1 MNNMKR
7 LFRIELRKII
17 HNRIF
22 WITFGGYVVTL
33 LMILMGMQRQLTNI
47 NENLS
52 EGSAK
57 FIPMLP
63 TEIYSFPHV
72 WHNLTYIASF
82 LMIFLAVVM
91 VILVTNEYAYNT
103 MRQNLINGMSRVEL
117 VLSKFVDAV
126 MLSFFATVFVFIFGL
141 VAGFTSTNNLVFADI
156 FSKMPYLGA
165 YFLMVLGFLTFAMM
179 LAFLIKK
186 PALVLG
192 TLLLYNYIVEPLT
205 AWKFNETFGNY
216 LPLKS
221 LNFLVE
227 IPDIALF
234 SFFGAGPKYH
244 GIQFTFV
251 FLGILYTAVFFGI
264 AYYSIKRK
272 DL

>member
-1 MNNMKR
+1 MKR
-7 LFRIELRKII
+7 LFRIELRKIV

-22 WITFGGYVVTL
+22 WITFGGYVLTL
-33 LMILMGMQRQLTNI
+33 LLILLGMQRQLSRV

-52 EGSAK
+52 EGSTK
-57 FIPMLP
+57 FIPLLP

-91 VILVTNEYAYNT
+91 VILVTNEFSYNT
-103 MRQNLINGMSRVEL
+103 MRQNLINGMSRMEL

-126 MLSFFATVFVFIFGL
+126 MLSIIATVFLFIFGL
-141 VAGFTSTNNLVFADI
+141 ISGFATTSHIEFADI
-156 FSKMPYLGA
+156 FSKIPYLGA

-192 TLLLYNYIVEPLT
+192 TLLLYNYIIEPLS
-205 AWKFNETFGNY
+205 AWKFNESFGNY
-216 LPLKS
+216 MPLKS

-227 IPDIALF
+227 VPDIALF
-234 SFFGAGPKYH
+234 SFFGAGPKFH
-244 GIQFTFV
+244 GIQFIFV
-251 FLGILYTAVFFGI
+251 FLGILYTAAFFGI
-264 AYYSIKRK
+264 AYYSIKQK